1 MLQFPDRRVITLVN
15 FQARNEVHGKD
26 LVPAVDLTCSVKG
39 SNRLLDLIH
48 PQLRAALFKA
58 GQQDSGTEPELD
70 LAVSELPHVRVPK
83 FKMPISLDYEQT
95 GMTLEV
101 AYGTGRKPSNIVL
114 GLVKCSKVKIEA
126 LAEGGS
132 VEIRFVLSCANEIT
146 EQVAGKFAM
155 LQGHDIE
162 IALTGPVVEEP
173 PIKGAPAETGNP
185 ASGPGVDPGQG
196 EEWPFP
202 NDAPAQ
208 TVTDS
213 AEGAPTTPEE
223 ALLATEKAAD

>member
-58 GQQDSGTEPELD
+58 GQQDSSTEPELD

-173 PIKGAPAETGNP
+173 PIKADAPAAPP
-185 ASGPGVDPGQG
+185 ADPGNDPA
-196 EEWPFP
+196 WPFP

-213 AEGAPTTPEE
+213 AEDAPTTPEE